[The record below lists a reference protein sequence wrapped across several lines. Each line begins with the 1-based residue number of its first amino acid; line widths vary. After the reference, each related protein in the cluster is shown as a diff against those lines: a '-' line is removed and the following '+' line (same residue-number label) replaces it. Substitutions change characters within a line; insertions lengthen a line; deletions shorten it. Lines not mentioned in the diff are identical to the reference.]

1 MSKLRQEIPSYL
13 RAEYQLIATVT
24 FTAFFSL
31 LFMLFS
37 IPFSHNAWFE
47 LGASEAFGYSVC
59 FYVIGLVVIILSKR
73 VMYLTR
79 DKWRLDYLRYILWNL
94 SEVVIIC
101 LLYTIF
107 TIEGNKLGIIRIKET
122 SFVNIFLNALL
133 YCFTSLVVPYVIA
146 GMYFTIIDKNNT
158 IRLMNYSNVVSD
170 EPKKSGDSRKIT
182 LFDNS
187 GAMNLSISLSNLY
200 LIESDDN
207 YIRAWYTDSNA
218 QMQKYYLRC
227 RLKTAEESF
236 EGSSMVRCHRKYIVN
251 IDKVRTIL
259 KEKNGCYSIEL
270 SAPEIPVI
278 PVSKTYEQAILQHC
292 KREEA

>member
-1 MSKLRQEIPSYL
+1 MLKLKQEIPSYL

-59 FYVIGLVVIILSKR
+59 FYVIGLTVIIISKR
-73 VMYLTR
+73 IMYLTR
-79 DKWRLDYLRYILWNL
+79 DKWRLDYLKYILWNL
-94 SEVVIIC
+94 SEVVVIC

-107 TIEGNKLGIIRIKET
+107 TIEGNKLCIIHIEQN
-122 SFVNIFLNALL
+122 SFINIFLNALL
-133 YCFTSLVVPYVIA
+133 YCFTSLIIPYVIA

-158 IRLMNYSNVVSD
+158 IRLMNYSDVVSD
-170 EPKKSGDSRKIT
+170 EPKRNGDTKKIT

-207 YIRAWYTDSNA
+207 YIRAWYSDSDGK
-218 QMQKYYLRC
+218 MQKYYLRC

-236 EGSSMVRCHRKYIVN
+236 EGSSMIRCHRKYIVN
-251 IDKVRTIL
+251 IDKVNTIL
-259 KEKNGCYSIEL
+259 KEKNGYSIEL
-270 SAPEIPVI
+270 SAPEIPII
-278 PVSKTYEQAILQHC
+278 PVSKTYEQAILKHC
-292 KREEA
+292 K